1 MLFQANSRRI
11 AFVCDEKRKTA
22 LDIPSI
28 MYTVNIFLIQKN
40 DMIINKKGAKIIG
53 AIFLYHIFD

>member
-28 MYTVNIFLIQKN
+28 MYTKN